1 MSILVNTGP
10 TTLTK
15 TWYVDGTATD
25 VGTVTIGIDDGD
37 GTEIVAAGTSVTDP
51 ADGTYSY
58 AVPVQTAPKQL
69 VVTWT
74 SGTQNQVDYLE
85 VVGGWLFTEAE
96 LRAFYSSDL
105 SSESTYPD
113 AKLAEARDRITAAF
127 EEHCGVSFVRRW
139 RRETH
144 PGDGSAILTVDRPY
158 ISSVSAATVG
168 GVDVSAT
175 VSVAPVL
182 PYLYRTSAAWTHAT
196 QASPF
201 NVVVSYVHGH
211 QSVPGDVKRAA
222 MIAARQQLVKDV
234 TGAGVPETASSWND
248 STGQYVAF
256 AANDQTERWFGIPS
270 VDSVLRE
277 FSMKIPVA

>member
-1 MSILVNTGP
+1 VSILVNTGP

-37 GTEIVAAGTSVTDP
+37 GNEIVAAGASVTDGS
-51 ADGTYSY
+51 DGTYEY
-58 AVPVQTAPKQL
+58 DVAVQTAPKQL

-74 SGTQNQVDYLE
+74 SGDQNQVDYLE
-85 VVGGWLFTEAE
+85 IVGGWLFTEPE

-105 SSESTYPD
+105 TSESTYPD
-113 AKLAEARDRITAAF
+113 AKIAEARDRITAAF
-127 EEHCGVSFVRRW
+127 EKHCGVSFVRRW

-144 PGDGSAILTVDRPY
+144 SGDGSAILTVDRPY
-158 ISSVSAATVG
+158 VSSVSVATVG
-168 GVDVSAT
+168 GTDVSA
-175 VSVAPVL
+175 SVTNAPVL
-182 PYLYRTSAAWTHAT
+182 PYLYRTSATWTHAT

-211 QSVPGDVKRAA
+211 QSVPGDIKRAA
-222 MIAARQQLVKDV
+222 MIAARHELVKD

-248 STGQYVAF
+248 ATGQYVSF
-256 AANDQTERWFGIPS
+256 SPNDQTERWYGIPK
-270 VDSVLRE
+270 VDSALRE
-277 FSMKIPVA
+277 FNMKIPVS